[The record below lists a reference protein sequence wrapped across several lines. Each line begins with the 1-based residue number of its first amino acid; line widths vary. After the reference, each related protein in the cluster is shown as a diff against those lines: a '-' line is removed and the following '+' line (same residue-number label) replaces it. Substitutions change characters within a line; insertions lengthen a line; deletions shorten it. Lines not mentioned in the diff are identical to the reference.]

1 MSNLEFE
8 SKNLP
13 QANNQPGID
22 VDDRRPGRWGLLLV
36 IAGFGGFILWAIMA
50 PLDAGVVANA
60 TVNVTDNR
68 KTIQHLT
75 GGSVKAILVRE
86 GQLVKHNQAL
96 IELDSSQALAEQGV
110 VSSQYIVV
118 RTVENRLQAERDGLD
133 EVTFDP
139 ELLAQFADNPRLH
152 AATRLQQRLFATRRS
167 ALILAST
174 I

>member
-36 IAGFGGFILWAIMA
+36 LAGFGGFILWAIMA

-75 GGSVKAILVRE
+75 GGSVKAILDR
-86 GQLVKHNQAL
+86 K
-96 IELDSSQALAEQGV
+96 S
-110 VSSQYIVV
+110 
-118 RTVENRLQAERDGLD
+118 
-133 EVTFDP
+133 
-139 ELLAQFADNPRLH
+139 
-152 AATRLQQRLFATRRS
+152 TRLNSSHSQISYA
-167 ALILAST
+167 
-174 I
+174 